1 MRLCQAYPR
10 YSDTTPTGDS
20 MRRLFTALTSLRP
33 KSCHPHRGYDLHIE
47 HPVTPNALDIS
58 YVLVLQ
64 RSWAFYIPISHVP
77 RPWLLGSWSWLF
89 PTIAATR
96 DIAQPTSLFHIVRE
110 TILSHF
116 VYTSTRVQFS
126 R

>member
-1 MRLCQAYPR
+1 
-10 YSDTTPTGDS
+10 
-20 MRRLFTALTSLRP
+20 MRRLFTARTSLRP
-33 KSCHPHRGYDLHIE
+33 TDCHPHRGYDLHFE

-64 RSWAFYIPISHVP
+64 GSWASYIPISHVP
-77 RPWLLGSWSWLF
+77 RLWLLGSWSWLF
-89 PTIAATR
+89 PMIAAIC
-96 DIAQPTSLFHIVRE
+96 DIAQTMSLFHLVRE